1 MRLRLESLREPSGE
15 KRSCSLPVIG
25 NIFHV
30 QIVVRLVD
38 SSGRGGR
45 AGPGPLLLSLGS
57 LLVSLDVF
65 VEVIRPGE
73 SLPALLAG
81 KPLLPCVSPEMALE
95 FIRPGE
101 SFIAAFF

>member
-1 MRLRLESLREPSGE
+1 M
-15 KRSCSLPVIG
+15 PVIG

-81 KPLLPCVSPEMALE
+81 KPLLPCVSPEMPLE

-101 SFIAAFF
+101 GLVTEDPAAGERSLPCVPP